1 MASYSSVVSG
11 GQQQTTLPMH
21 NSYARPSGGTPMG
34 YNQHPMRPAGQA
46 RPHHEFRP
54 TPTPP
59 RPAYTA
65 VGTPSPAT
73 RPVAQMSPSQ
83 WPAAVRQYVER
94 CFKSCRPSQRVNLQN
109 ILRTIIQDAQSR
121 GELYSRAWDKIPIP
135 DLSLKPDDAAS
146 IVIRFSTLH
155 SPSPRPLSRFDVRP
169 SQPPGLAGTT
179 PQQWGVHAP
188 RPMQSSSNLAK
199 PTMVRFHIEKTGRK
213 RRFSEFQDSDS
224 NSDVSQGGAYADDEE
239 MRRQQRAGRFENDN
253 KMYKKNKKSSKRAAH
268 SKSKIATMLK
278 SVAGE
283 SEQINWDLFA
293 LKVCCRRRGF
303 LRVSGLTVSY
313 VPCRELA
320 KN

>member
-1 MASYSSVVSG
+1 MEDVSVLYMFTIDTIFCMQPMASYSSVVSG
-11 GQQQTTLPMH
+11 QHGGQQQTTLPIH

-34 YNQHPMRPAGQA
+34 YNQHPMRTAGQV

-54 TPTPP
+54 TSTSTTP

-94 CFKSCRPSQRVNLQN
+94 CFKSCRPSQRVNLQS

-135 DLSLKPDDAAS
+135 DLSLKPDDAAA

-155 SPSPRPLSRFDVRP
+155 SPSPRPASRFDVRP
-169 SQPPGLAGTT
+169 SQPPGL
-179 PQQWGVHAP
+179 QQWGARVP
-188 RPMQSSSNLAK
+188 RPMQSSSNIAK
-199 PTMVRFHIEKTGRK
+199 PSMVRFNIEKPGRK

-239 MRRQQRAGRFENDN
+239 VRRQQRAGRFENDN
-253 KMYKKNKKSSKRAAH
+253 KMYKKNMKSSKRAAH
-268 SKSKIATMLK
+268 SKSKISTMLK

-293 LKVCCRRRGF
+293 LKVC
-303 LRVSGLTVSY
+303 
-313 VPCRELA
+313 
-320 KN
+320 